1 MWTNPEIWPSQSPL
15 NEFDDFGVCGE
26 GNVSKATVKPRSGGH
41 SHKPRNLAKSVTV
54 E

>member
-1 MWTNPEIWPSQSPL
+1 MRHTGQADIQRRVAAQAHIGTA
-15 NEFDDFGVCGE
+15 D
-26 GNVSKATVKPRSGGH
+26 VKPQRGGR

>member
-1 MWTNPEIWPSQSPL
+1 MKDMNLQSARL
-15 NEFDDFGVCGE
+15 TAQA
-26 GNVSKATVKPRSGGH
+26 NVSAANVKARSAGR